1 MSLMELGRR
10 IHSGEI
16 TLEDAL
22 REMKEG
28 SSSVLL
34 NWSEDDGELWECSW
48 IVGGN
53 RYIGLHPQPRTA
65 VLKAVVECTDG
76 LLPEGQKIADMFS
89 RKPLRRAPTEHG
101 GVVYTDDK
109 PITE

>member
-10 IHSGEI
+10 VHSGEI

-34 NWSEDDGELWECSW
+34 SWAEDEMWECSW
-48 IVGGN
+48 IVGGV
-53 RYIGLHPQPRTA
+53 RYSGYHPQPRTA
-65 VLKAVVECTDG
+65 VLNAVVECTMD
-76 LLPEGQKIADMFS
+76 LVEKVPHDPF
-89 RKPLRRAPTEHG
+89 RRALTEEG

>member
-1 MSLMELGRR
+1 MTLMELGRR
-10 IHSGEI
+10 IHAGDI

-34 NWSEDDGELWECSW
+34 NWGEDDDLWECSW
-48 IVGGN
+48 IVGGI
-53 RYIGLHPQPRTA
+53 RYTERHFQPRTA
-65 VLKAVVECTDG
+65 VLKAVVKCTLD
-76 LLPEGQKIADMFS
+76 LVEKVPHDPF
-89 RKPLRRAPTEHG
+89 RRALTEEG

>member
-10 IHSGEI
+10 IHAHEI

-34 NWSEDDGELWECSW
+34 NWGEDDGELWECSW
-48 IVGGN
+48 ILGGK
-53 RYIGLHPQPRTA
+53 RYTHLHPQPRTA
-65 VLKAVVECTDG
+65 VLGAVVAC
-76 LLPEGQKIADMFS
+76 IAALVEPCENS
-89 RKPLRRAPTEHG
+89 RFRRAPVEGG
-101 GVVYTDDK
+101 GVVYTDDE
-109 PITE
+109 PIVE